1 MKVMVVFGTRPEAIK
16 LAPLIHELRKSP
28 EFDVVVSSSGQ
39 HREML
44 KPILK
49 FFEIV
54 PNYDLKLMSSNQS
67 LQSFSCKM
75 IKSFS
80 ELLNKVVPDICI
92 VQGDTTTT
100 FIGALCSFYK
110 NIPVGHVEAGLR
122 SYNKMSPFPEEIN
135 RILTTSLTDLH
146 FAPTK
151 TSINNLLSQGINKK
165 YIYLTGNTAI
175 DALLW
180 AINKLNKNSYDENM
194 RKICSKINFNKKII
208 LVTAH
213 RRESFGKPLLNI
225 CHALLELSHNDDIEI
240 VYPVHL
246 NPNVK
251 NTVYKVLSGKL
262 NIHLLN
268 HLSYEEFVWLMNKSY
283 LILTDSGGIQEEAP
297 TIKKP
302 VLVMREVTERMEGIE
317 SGVSK
322 IVGTK
327 KNIIIKE
334 TNKLLNNMKIYNRM
348 ASGKNPYG
356 DGMASSRIKK
366 LLENAKG
373 NYLN

>member
-373 NYLN
+373 NYLK